1 MDNLTAIV
9 ILVPMVLGLII
20 GGKLVFTWIKT
31 RVELPETES
40 LTEIVAN
47 YDKDVQILKSEIN
60 HWRSKY
66 NSQMHKVKVDFDGS
80 IDNDD
85 SLVSLAKSIL
95 PAISEML
102 PDKIKPHV
110 EQFLKKPE
118 IIDIL
123 AEVHKKFPEDTKKI
137 LSGFIKNNGR
147 ASSNDDTS
155 KSDENKMLIEQGA

>member
-1 MDNLTAIV
+1 MDLLTAAV
-9 ILVPMVLGLII
+9 ILIPTVLGMII
-20 GGKLVFTWIKT
+20 GGKLVHNWLVI
-31 RVELPETES
+31 RINPLETEN
-40 LTEIVAN
+40 LNEIVAN
-47 YDKDVQILKSEIN
+47 YDNDVKILKSEIN
-60 HWRSKY
+60 HWRGKY

-80 IDNDD
+80 VDNDD

-137 LSGFIKNNGR
+137 LSGFIKNNGK
-147 ASSNDDTS
+147 SNTNDDTT
-155 KSDENKMLIEQGA
+155 KEDENKMLIEQGA